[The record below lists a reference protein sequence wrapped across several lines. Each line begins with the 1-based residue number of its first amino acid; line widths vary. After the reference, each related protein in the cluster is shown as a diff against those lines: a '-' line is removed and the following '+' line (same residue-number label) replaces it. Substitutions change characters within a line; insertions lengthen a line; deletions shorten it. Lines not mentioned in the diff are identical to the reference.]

1 MKEILIFS
9 AGPAGRETFQL
20 INEINKKRKQ
30 WKVVGYVDDEIEKK
44 LSYLDKIKV
53 FSNKNKPS
61 GNRLYAITGI
71 MEPKIRLKIFKNE
84 IKKNN
89 YKIPNLIHP
98 KIELPECFKL
108 GKGNIIF
115 NNVHISFEVSLGNF
129 SVVSNFSDLGHNL
142 NAKDFLTIMPS
153 VTVGGNC
160 TIGKSVLIGSG
171 VKILQN
177 LNIGDNCKIGIG
189 STVISNLKKNS
200 SLIDFQRKVIK
211 KSDH

>member
-1 MKEILIFS
+1 M
-9 AGPAGRETFQL
+9 
-20 INEINKKRKQ
+20 
-30 WKVVGYVDDEIEKK
+30 
-44 LSYLDKIKV
+44 
-53 FSNKNKPS
+53 
-61 GNRLYAITGI
+61 YAITGI